1 MYNPYQMY
9 APQPQQQ
16 MQTNNQNNQIGNNG
30 YVIVRSEEEAR
41 NYPLAPGF
49 SMTFFN
55 ETQPYCYKKTMSYSP
70 LDHPTFEVY
79 KIVKEE
85 SKPEEQ
91 VVVEEKEPL
100 WKADI
105 IALQNEINVI
115 REELQILKSKPKQS
129 PRKKED
135 AKDDTE

>member
-1 MYNPYQMY
+1 MYSPYQMY
-9 APQPQQQ
+9 QQQQ
-16 MQTNNQNNQIGNNG
+16 MPQTQNNNG
-30 YVIVRSEEEAR
+30 YVIVRSEDEAR

-85 SKPEEQ
+85 ETAAVVKPDVSDPEWKSEIETLYEEM
-91 VVVEEKEPL
+91 
-100 WKADI
+100 D
-105 IALQNEINVI
+105 
-115 REELQILKSKPKQS
+115 ILKREIQTLKAKQKPV
-129 PRKKED
+129 PKKRED
-135 AKDDTE
+135 VRDDSE